1 MNFDVANPSFLHPF
15 RRGGNRF
22 SKISGWSS
30 EWGTG
35 TCIKIHRFNPFS
47 RNVNSINLKLFSTN
61 GGIYKL
67 EKIQQAFKYKKYERC
82 ILEANLEVQGW

>member
-1 MNFDVANPSFLHPF
+1 MHQ
-15 RRGGNRF
+15 
-22 SKISGWSS
+22 
-30 EWGTG
+30 
-35 TCIKIHRFNPFS
+35 FNPFS

-67 EKIQQAFKYKKYERC
+67 EKIQQAFKYEKYEKC